1 MLHTTKVL
9 PPTVAPPTRPLSIL
23 QSIRAARRNV
33 LELVPELAYGQ
44 PMVSGRMGAR
54 WHMVQD
60 PGALR
65 RVLLDNVE
73 NYPKSEVMLR
83 MLRPAVGKLIPR
95 WPQTLTVFFK
105 KPIDQ
110 LPHSLIKIFHKRRR
124 IAPNNRSDLV

>member
-1 MLHTTKVL
+1 MLDTPKVL
-9 PPTVAPPTRPLSIL
+9 PPTIAPPTRPLSIL

-33 LELVPELAYGQ
+33 LEIIPELAYRQ

-73 NYPKSEVMLR
+73 NFLPCVHVG
-83 MLRPAVGKLIPR
+83 PARRGKIS
-95 WPQTLTVFFK
+95 TEFST
-105 KPIDQ
+105 I
-110 LPHSLIKIFHKRRR
+110 
-124 IAPNNRSDLV
+124 

>member
-33 LELVPELAYGQ
+33 LELIRSWPHQ

-60 PGALR
+60 PGRFAAFFFSTTSRTIKIRGDAAYAALAVGDSLFTSEGDSWRWQR
-65 RVLLDNVE
+65 RVVA
-73 NYPKSEVMLR
+73 P
-83 MLRPAVGKLIPR
+83 
-95 WPQTLTVFFK
+95 VF
-105 KPIDQ
+105 
-110 LPHSLIKIFHKRRR
+110 
-124 IAPNNRSDLV
+124 AGAM

>member
-33 LELVPELAYGQ
+33 LELIPELAYGQ

-83 MLRPAVGKLIPR
+83 MLRR
-95 WPQTLTVFFK
+95 
-105 KPIDQ
+105 
-110 LPHSLIKIFHKRRR
+110 
-124 IAPNNRSDLV
+124 